1 MSLNQFSLPI
11 SGLEFTQT
19 KVPMSV
25 NYTNPS
31 TIGVFNSNE
40 TLWDG
45 SGCKTSPKNLV
56 LVEQGPISSQF
67 QMEATKAM
75 TVELWFKFKELPGNA
90 TFNLHSLQAV
100 NKWSLSI
107 FVEDGVLKCAPFG
120 KASHHTLVYRNISQE
135 RRW

>member
-1 MSLNQFSLPI
+1 
-11 SGLEFTQT
+11 
-19 KVPMSV
+19 
-25 NYTNPS
+25 
-31 TIGVFNSNE
+31 
-40 TLWDG
+40 
-45 SGCKTSPKNLV
+45 LV

-75 TVELWFKFKELPGNA
+75 TIELWFKFKELPGNA

-100 NKWSLSI
+100 NKWSLTI

-120 KASHHTLVYRNISQE
+120 KAGHHTLVYRNISQE